1 MNDEKGVWRT
11 ICGRKVFIAE
21 GQTLTEAMKASGKF
35 SKGDIKKA
43 GDGGGDSKPA
53 DGKTEKP
60 KEKTVEEA
68 PKPKQSVSD
77 YVTKYRNGDKV
88 DAEILVSTV
97 GKRERAAL
105 GELLGKEVDATKHV
119 LAIDELRHIEKG
131 HGAKGVSDHSM
142 SDPAAYDSIPD
153 VLAHFDSVDFCLD
166 KSGQVV
172 TSYKYAGR
180 DNKPSPMVMFTK
192 KFEGRTQMVVEAICD
207 TKAGKLRIISSYAK
221 KNKKED

>member
-1 MNDEKGVWRT
+1 MSEEKGVWRT

-43 GDGGGDSKPA
+43 GESKPA
-53 DGKTEKP
+53 DGQP
-60 KEKTVEEA
+60 A
-68 PKPKQSVSD
+68 KPKQSVSD

-105 GELLGKEVDATKHV
+105 GELLGKEVAATKHV
-119 LAIDELRHIEKG
+119 LAVDELRHIEKG

-142 SDPAAYDSIPD
+142 SDPVAYDSIPD
-153 VLAHFDSVDFCLD
+153 VLAHFDSVDFCRD
-166 KSGQVV
+166 KKGQIV
-172 TSYKYAGR
+172 TSGKYVGS

-221 KNKKED
+221 RNKKED

>member
-43 GDGGGDSKPA
+43 GESGAGGGDKPA
-53 DGKTEKP
+53 DGKT
-60 KEKTVEEA
+60 A
-68 PKPKQSVSD
+68 KPKQSVSD

-119 LAIDELRHIEKG
+119 LAVDELRHIEKG
-131 HGAKGVSDHSM
+131 HGTKGVSDHSM

-153 VLAHFDSVDFCLD
+153 VLAHFDSVDFCRD

-221 KNKKED
+221 RNKKED